1 MYSNFIQI
9 LSYIKF
15 NLIPTIYSF
24 TLLEYHYKFLYN
36 IPKSKLTLALAIETF
51 SKNLNFTNHL
61 QPIDNPL
68 LNNFHIWINISCY
81 LLTIVFYYNRKGFIA
96 FFRHLAYTFS
106 VEFLCVMVASFINS
120 GLPP

>member
-24 TLLEYHYKFLYN
+24 TLLEYHYKFLFN
-36 IPKSKLTLALAIETF
+36 VPKSKLTLALAIETF
-51 SKNLNFTNHL
+51 SKNLNFTSHL
-61 QPIDNPL
+61 QPINNPL
-68 LNNFHIWINISCY
+68 LNNFHIWLNISCY
-81 LLTIVFYYNRKGFIA
+81 LLTIVFYYNKKGVIA

-106 VEFLCVMVASFINS
+106 VEFLCVMIASFINS
-120 GLPP
+120 GLL